1 MLGFVSAN
9 IGRRTEWLVEPDLRG
24 ANLLNAER
32 TMRDA
37 LTHRFWIDQR
47 RGWRYTNPN
56 LEQLGLIE
64 ATYLSL
70 DELAGHDEEFED
82 TPILGSASPDER
94 ASALRALLDVMR
106 KGLAVDCDALDRL
119 KIESLAGRMRSVIK
133 APWLLEDEGSLA
145 ATVFMPRPP
154 ARREMPQKDEELII
168 RGTPTSTIGRQ
179 LRTMTFAGRRPTSR
193 QMTEIVE
200 GLLKAA
206 ARYGLATSVASPVG
220 RRGLASRAV
229 WDHVWLGARQYRA
242 GAGQPIFPGP
252 LSEALALSLSR
263 AGRRCLVLK
272 GGSIRHRS
280 KVISGSCGSHGSVSV
295 RMIRRR

>member
-1 MLGFVSAN
+1 M
-9 IGRRTEWLVEPDLRG
+9 
-24 ANLLNAER
+24 
-32 TMRDA
+32 
-37 LTHRFWIDQR
+37 
-47 RGWRYTNPN
+47 
-56 LEQLGLIE
+56 
-64 ATYLSL
+64 
-70 DELAGHDEEFED
+70 
-82 TPILGSASPDER
+82 
-94 ASALRALLDVMR
+94 RALLDVMR

-220 RRGLASRAV
+220 GEGWRLVPSGITFGLARGNIEPER
-229 WDHVWLGARQYRA
+229 DNRFFQDLYRRDR
-242 GAGQPIFPGP
+242 
-252 LSEALALSLSR
+252 SLSLPR
-263 AGRRCLVLK
+263 VGRHCLVLK

-280 KVISGSCGSHGSVSV
+280 KVISGSCGNHGSVSV